1 MKGERFFFLDSN
13 TAPTKVSQQIREKK
27 KRLSHSLAN
36 TYVSKICVQIPLLAL
51 NPKS

>member
-27 KRLSHSLAN
+27 KKVKSFFGKYEREQN
-36 TYVSKICVQIPLLAL
+36 FRL
-51 NPKS
+51 NPSIGIES